1 VSDEHA
7 TPDPEVSTVIADG
20 VLHSLDPRF
29 VAHGRLVGGITAIA
43 VASGLLMGLIIV
55 LLAVDDMPRVVR
67 AAIPIVTFAAI
78 AALGLFAWRWPVL
91 EYRYTAYRLDG
102 DGIEIRKGVLWRSVA
117 NVPRSRIQHTDVSQG
132 PLERNFE
139 LSTLHVFTAGTEHS
153 EVTLAGLEHGRALSI
168 RNHLLT
174 GGEDDAV

>member
-1 VSDEHA
+1 MSDEHA
-7 TPDPEVSTVIADG
+7 TPDLEAPSTVADG
-20 VLHSLDPRF
+20 ALHSLDPRYI
-29 VAHGRLVGGITAIA
+29 AHGRLVGAITALA
-43 VASGLLMGLIIV
+43 VSSGLLMGLIIV
-55 LLAVDDMPRVVR
+55 LLAVDDLPRVLRVL
-67 AAIPIVTFAAI
+67 IPIATFTAI
-78 AALGLFAWRWPVL
+78 AALGVFAWRWPVL
-91 EYRYTAYRLDG
+91 EHRHAAYRLDG

-168 RNHLLT
+168 RNYLLT
-174 GGEDDAV
+174 GSEDDAV